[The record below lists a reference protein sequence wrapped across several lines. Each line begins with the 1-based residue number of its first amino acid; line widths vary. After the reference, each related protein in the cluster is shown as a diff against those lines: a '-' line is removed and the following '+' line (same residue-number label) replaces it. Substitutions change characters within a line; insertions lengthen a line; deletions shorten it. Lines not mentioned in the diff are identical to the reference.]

1 MNDNSHHIIP
11 LKYYI
16 FTLCSLLILTFV
28 TVFVAQFDFGVMNV
42 PIALFIAV
50 VKASLVIG
58 FFMGLHFDRGF
69 VAFFFLSSLFVIFL
83 FFLFIF
89 SDIVFRGATEPYERE
104 IFDLKTPVRL
114 IETSHD
120 VESLHH

>member
-1 MNDNSHHIIP
+1 MSDNSHHIIP

-69 VAFFFLSSLFVIFL
+69 IAFFF
-83 FFLFIF
+83 FIVSVRYYVVF
-89 SDIVFRGATEPYERE
+89 SICFC
-104 IFDLKTPVRL
+104 
-114 IETSHD
+114 
-120 VESLHH
+120 